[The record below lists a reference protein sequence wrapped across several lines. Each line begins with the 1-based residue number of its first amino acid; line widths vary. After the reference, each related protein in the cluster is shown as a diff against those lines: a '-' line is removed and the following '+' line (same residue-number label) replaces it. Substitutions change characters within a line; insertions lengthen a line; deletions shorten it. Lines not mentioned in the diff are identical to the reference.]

1 MPERTFDDRATI
13 AHDITKI
20 ILAAFQTIDED
31 PAVVMSVLT
40 LVNAHVLN
48 FMLEGDNPT
57 KLLERLVER
66 VEETYADIQAK
77 DVLND

>member
-20 ILAAFQTIDED
+20 ILAAFQTVDDD
-31 PAVVMSVLT
+31 PAVVMSILT

-57 KLLERLVER
+57 KLLEGLVEH
-66 VEETYADIQAK
+66 VEQEYANIQVK
-77 DVLND
+77 DGLND